1 VLPNALPIDAPSE
14 SLHSDAFSAM
24 TLCSFA
30 GADDFRSFATGAD
43 SLAPGSE
50 GTVEFGSAD
59 RDRSDAIDLE
69 TARARFVLG
78 AEFVHRFPRSRGEDA
93 FVLRDDD
100 ILGEERFSF
109 TNARRSR
116 ACAAGDARAAAGR
129 TLGVGRATIV
139 IHGEWS
145 IPGRHVVAARSR
157 VTVRDEPNA
166 AWRCFQLMT
175 TAFPDVN
182 GRQYPLCEQPGAVWS
197 PHNAGE
203 PASRP
208 RRCTECQ
215 GSDERQDCTAGWAT
229 RLRAIRRKRQLP
241 PKEETGTPRR
251 SIVRGVKR

>member
-1 VLPNALPIDAPSE
+1 VLPNVLPIDAPSGPLRHE
-14 SLHSDAFSAM
+14 TFSGM
-24 TLCSFA
+24 KRWSFA
-30 GADDFRSFATGAD
+30 GADDFRSLATGAD
-43 SLAPGSE
+43 SLAPSSE

-78 AEFVHRFPRSRGEDA
+78 AEFIHRFPRSRGEDT

-129 TLGVGRATIV
+129 TLGKGRATIV

-157 VTVRDEPNA
+157 VTIRDEPSA
-166 AWRCFQLMT
+166 AWRRFQLMT

-182 GRQYPLCEQPGAVWS
+182 GLQYPRCEQPVAVWS
-197 PHNAGE
+197 PHTAGE

-208 RRCTECQ
+208 RRCTERQ
-215 GSDERQDCTAGWAT
+215 GSDARQDCTAGWAT
-229 RLRAIRRKRQLP
+229 RLRATRRNRQSPL
-241 PKEETGTPRR
+241 KEETGTPRR
-251 SIVRGVKR
+251 SIVRGGKR

>member
-1 VLPNALPIDAPSE
+1 
-14 SLHSDAFSAM
+14 M

-50 GTVEFGSAD
+50 GTVEFGSAN

-69 TARARFVLG
+69 TVRARFVLG
-78 AEFVHRFPRSRGEDA
+78 AEFVHRFQRSRGEDA

-145 IPGRHVVAARSR
+145 IPGRHVVATRSR

-166 AWRCFQLMT
+166 AWRRFQMT

-182 GRQYPLCEQPGAVWS
+182 GRQYPLCEQPGA
-197 PHNAGE
+197 
-203 PASRP
+203 
-208 RRCTECQ
+208 
-215 GSDERQDCTAGWAT
+215 
-229 RLRAIRRKRQLP
+229 
-241 PKEETGTPRR
+241 
-251 SIVRGVKR
+251 

>member
-1 VLPNALPIDAPSE
+1 MLPNALPIEAPSE

-30 GADDFRSFATGAD
+30 GADDFRSFATGAV
-43 SLAPGSE
+43 SVAPGIE

-69 TARARFVLG
+69 TVRARFVLG
-78 AEFVHRFPRSRGEDA
+78 AEFVQRFPRSRGEDA

-109 TNARRSR
+109 TNAPGMR
-116 ACAAGDARAAAGR
+116 AYAFGGAGTATRR
-129 TLGVGRATIV
+129 TLEEGTATIV

-145 IPGRHVVAARSR
+145 VPRRHVVAARSR
-157 VTVRDEPNA
+157 MGFRDESSG
-166 AWRCFQLMT
+166 AWRRFQSMT
-175 TAFPDVN
+175 AASPDAN
-182 GRQYPLCEQPGAVWS
+182 ARQYPLSLEPGAVW
-197 PHNAGE
+197 PTRTVGE

-208 RRCTECQ
+208 RLCTERQ

-229 RLRAIRRKRQLP
+229 RLHAIRRNRQSP

>member
-1 VLPNALPIDAPSE
+1 MLPNALRIDAPSG
-14 SLHSDAFSAM
+14 SLRHETFSGM
-24 TLCSFA
+24 KRCSFA
-30 GADDFRSFATGAD
+30 GADDCRRLATGAV
-43 SLAPGSE
+43 SVAPGIE
-50 GTVEFGSAD
+50 GTVESGSAN
-59 RDRSDAIDLE
+59 RDRSDSIDLE
-69 TARARFVLG
+69 AARARLVL
-78 AEFVHRFPRSRGEDA
+78 AAKLVHRFRRLLGKSA
-93 FVLRDDD
+93 IMLRDDD

-129 TLGVGRATIV
+129 TLGKGRETIV

-157 VTVRDEPNA
+157 VTIRDEPNA

-175 TAFPDVN
+175 TAFPDIN

-197 PHNAGE
+197 PHTAGE

-208 RRCTECQ
+208 RRCTERQ
-215 GSDERQDCTAGWAT
+215 GSDERQDCIAGWTT
-229 RLRAIRRKRQLP
+229 RLRAIRRKRQSP

>member
-30 GADDFRSFATGAD
+30 GADDFRSFVTGAD

-59 RDRSDAIDLE
+59 RDQSDAIDLE
-69 TARARFVLG
+69 AARARLVL
-78 AEFVHRFPRSRGEDA
+78 AAKLVHRFRRLLGKSA
-93 FVLRDDD
+93 IMLRDDD

-129 TLGVGRATIV
+129 TLGKGRATIV

-157 VTVRDEPNA
+157 VTIRDEPSA
-166 AWRCFQLMT
+166 AWRRFQLMT
-175 TAFPDVN
+175 AAFPDIN

-197 PHNAGE
+197 PHTAGE

-208 RRCTECQ
+208 RRCTERQ
-215 GSDERQDCTAGWAT
+215 GSAERQDCTAGWTT
-229 RLRAIRRKRQLP
+229 RLRATRRNRQSP

-251 SIVRGVKR
+251 SIVRGGKR